1 MARVDRARLTERL
14 GEIFTAWAED
24 PDSDVVA
31 AELVEGRWA
40 VRMAQHVRDFTTVWV
55 IPGDLTASFEAY
67 VSPPP
72 PRRREEV
79 LRLLLFRNHAAW
91 RVHFAVDRAG
101 EIYLRGKLEAERADE
116 EALQYVFAEIY
127 QMVELT
133 FRLIIQTGF
142 AR

>member
-14 GEIFTAWAED
+14 GGIFAAWAED
-24 PDSDVVA
+24 PDGDVVA

-40 VRMAQHVRDFTTVWV
+40 VRMAQQTRDFTTVWV
-55 IPGDLTASFEAY
+55 VPGELTVSLEAY

-79 LRLLLFRNHAAW
+79 LRLLLFRNHDAW

-116 EALQYVFAEIY
+116 ETLQYAFAEIY
-127 QMVELT
+127 QLVDLT

>member
-1 MARVDRARLTERL
+1 MPRGDREELTERL
-14 GEIFTAWAED
+14 GAIFTAWAED
-24 PDSDVVA
+24 PDSDVEA
-31 AELVEGRWA
+31 AELVEGKWA
-40 VRMAQHVRDFTTVWV
+40 VRMAQHTRDCTTVWV
-55 IPGDLTASFEAY
+55 TPGERTASFEAY

-72 PRRREEV
+72 PRNREEV
-79 LRLLLFRNHAAW
+79 FRLLLFRNLTAW

-127 QMVELT
+127 QLVDLT